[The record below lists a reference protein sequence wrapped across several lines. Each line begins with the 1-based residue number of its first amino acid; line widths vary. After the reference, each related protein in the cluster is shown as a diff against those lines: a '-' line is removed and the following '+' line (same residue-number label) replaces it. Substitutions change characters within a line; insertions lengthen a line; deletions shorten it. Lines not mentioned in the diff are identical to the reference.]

1 MIPSAESIASLLD
14 QIRGTLHETEL
25 TAEDD
30 FLMSQTMLEAAFDGL
45 NKSEWKS
52 RLGPDGSGA
61 ELIANIPHLSAR
73 HLASWWILEEGY
85 DKICIFL
92 NDNFGSFVLRERQ
105 LSKIRV
111 EISAY
116 EDNDSNKPRRKL
128 GAMFEAVEKYKD
140 YLTIQVWYNMTCIIY
155 TKYYAV

>member
-1 MIPSAESIASLLD
+1 
-14 QIRGTLHETEL
+14 
-25 TAEDD
+25 
-30 FLMSQTMLEAAFDGL
+30 MLEAAFDGL
-45 NKSEWKS
+45 NKNEWKT
-52 RLGPDGSGA
+52 RLGPESSGA

-73 HLASWWILEEGY
+73 HVASWWILEEGY

-140 YLTIQVWYNMTCIIY
+140 YLTIQV
-155 TKYYAV
+155 